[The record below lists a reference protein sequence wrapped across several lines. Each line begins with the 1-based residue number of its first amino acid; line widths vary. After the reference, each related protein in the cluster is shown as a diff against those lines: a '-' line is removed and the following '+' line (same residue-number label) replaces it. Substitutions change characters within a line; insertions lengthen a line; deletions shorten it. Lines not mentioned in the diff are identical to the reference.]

1 MTASEI
7 AQKSPYKIE
16 LTVGQ
21 EYWWCACGRS
31 KNQPL
36 CGFTAFRSVRY
47 KATETKEAW
56 MCGRKHIAGQPFCD
70 KTHKR
75 I

>member
-1 MTASEI
+1 MTESEI

-21 EYWWCACGRS
+21 EYWWCA
-31 KNQPL
+31 
-36 CGFTAFRSVRY
+36 
-47 KATETKEAW
+47 W
-56 MCGRKHIAGQPFCD
+56 MCGCKHTAGRPFCD